1 MRVFCVCQGEGDEH
15 DGEGE
20 EEKEEEQQ
28 LATPNK
34 KEAEKKWVDGADAQK
49 MSSRCGAF
57 FV

>member
-1 MRVFCVCQGEGDEH
+1 MRVFCVCRGEGDEH

-34 KEAEKKWVDGADAQK
+34 KEAEKKWVDGAEAQK
-49 MSSRCGAF
+49 MSPRH
-57 FV
+57 